1 MKKRELSPFM
11 IEEMLYDFA
20 TRELD
25 SERESNV
32 RSELE
37 KSKVFQE
44 ELAKIQLGINYF
56 EGLSRISLALNAVEE
71 IRGQKTYWQILRE
84 HLSFQQWPPLLKWTL
99 EAVSV
104 VLVFALLTVFI
115 PWGQI
120 RDFVLQESQTELI
133 ITEVEKNKNRT
144 QLSQV
149 SLGTN
154 DFEDEGSTLTNTLS
168 ASSGSNLVVKNP
180 SPQTNETPQA
190 NPKVETSLALS
201 GNSTKIPENK
211 KQGFVFR
218 GSIKIV
224 NAEVG
229 SAKIKQKIVELGGRK
244 AGEVELGWK
253 RNQGDYYFHFTI
265 PESKVSEVQ
274 EYVKT
279 LGELQISRDPH
290 PRVMP
295 DGIIR
300 MIFTAEESAN

>member
-1 MKKRELSPFM
+1 M
-11 IEEMLYDFA
+11 IEEMLFDYA

-25 SERESNV
+25 SERESDV
-32 RSELE
+32 RLEVE
-37 KSKVFQE
+37 KSKTFQE
-44 ELAKIQLGINYF
+44 ELAKIQMGLNYF
-56 EGLSRISLALNAVEE
+56 DSLSQIGLALSVVEE
-71 IRGQKTYWQILRE
+71 IRGQKTYWQHLRS
-84 HLSFQQWPPLLKWTL
+84 HLSFQKWPPLLKWTF

-104 VLVFALLTVFI
+104 VLVFAFLTVFI

-133 ITEVEKNKNRT
+133 ITEVEKSKSRT

-149 SLGTN
+149 VAETN
-154 DFEDEGSTLTNTLS
+154 DYEDEGSTQSNATASVPDASVPTVASNSKLNPIDLPKATTNVDPGSTQTV
-168 ASSGSNLVVKNP
+168 AST
-180 SPQTNETPQA
+180 QINET
-190 NPKVETSLALS
+190 
-201 GNSTKIPENK
+201 K

-279 LGELQISRDPH
+279 LGELQLSRDPH
-290 PRVMP
+290 PRIMP

-300 MIFTAEESAN
+300 MILTAEESVN